1 VHIAAY
7 RQSHAALVVACH
19 PAASTMHAAERCTP
33 VVRWAVNLPL
43 MKIVL
48 MRQGR
53 CALPLSVPGDSSRG

>member
-1 VHIAAY
+1 M
-7 RQSHAALVVACH
+7 H
-19 PAASTMHAAERCTP
+19 PAERCTP

-53 CALPLSVPGDSSRG
+53 CALALSVPGDSSRG